1 MVKEDLKL
9 RGRQPGA
16 VAALLEQG
24 VRAAMADGARA
35 KEVRSLPL
43 ETDAVRWALEQA
55 NAGDVVAICAD
66 QTDTVYSQLEQ
77 LGHSAM
83 HE

>member
-1 MVKEDLKL
+1 MEI
-9 RGRQPGA
+9 
-16 VAALLEQG
+16 
-24 VRAAMADGARA
+24 
-35 KEVRSLPL
+35 
-43 ETDAVRWALEQA
+43 DAVRWAVEQA

-66 QTDTVYSQLEQ
+66 QTDSVYNELEA